1 MKLRVALVG
10 FLVGIGTSVAMS
22 AALTPPKDPYHRVI
36 APRECSLGGYY
47 YQDRAGR
54 IYDCETLRLAF

>member
-1 MKLRVALVG
+1 MKLVVALTG
-10 FLVGIGTSVAMS
+10 FLLGIVVS
-22 AALTPPKDPYHRVI
+22 ALIGALTAPPADPYYRVI

-47 YQDRAGR
+47 YQDSSGH